1 MSQVL
6 INIGVMLGFFFAM
19 EGVAYFSHKYVMHG
33 FMWFLHESHHTARDS
48 WFEKNDLFAFMFAV
62 PSIVGFWYGTH
73 GYPLLLWAGIGI
85 ALYGL
90 VYFIFHDVIV
100 HRRVRTGYIP
110 KSAYMRRIVE
120 AHWVHHS
127 TKGKEGAVSFGFIYS
142 KPVADLLKERDALAG
157 ARKDETLKAHGAS

>member
-1 MSQVL
+1 ML
-6 INIGVMLGFFFAM
+6 EMTLNIGVLLLCFIGM
-19 EGVAYFSHKYVMHG
+19 EGVAYLSHKYVMHG
-33 FMWFLHESHHTARDS
+33 FLWCWHESHHTARES
-48 WFEKNDLFAFMFAV
+48 WFEENDLFAFFFAL
-62 PSIVGFWYGTH
+62 PSIVCIWFGTS
-73 GYPLLLWAGIGI
+73 GYPLLLWAGIGV

-110 KSAYMRRIVE
+110 KSPYMRRIVE

-142 KPVADLLKERDALAG
+142 KPVTELVRERDELAG
-157 ARKDETLKAHGAS
+157 IRKDKTLKAHGVA